1 MPLSLYRFIPILLRP
16 HWINGRIDS
25 KASPS
30 GKVGI
35 FLTPQNNF
43 ARAKKVL
50 IIVLALNW
58 MVAGMKIVVGYL
70 IHSVSMTADGFHSL
84 LDGASNIIGLV
95 GLTIASKKRDDDHPY
110 GHKKYETF
118 TSVGISL
125 LLFITCFEVLEL
137 AVRRW
142 LEPRPIEVSAF
153 SFGVMIV
160 TICINFTVMRYER
173 KKGRELLS
181 DVLVADS
188 AHTKSDIYVSLSVIA
203 TLILAMLGYPRV
215 DSIVAIGIAF
225 AIGRAGYLIM
235 KRSSDVLCDTM
246 VLDKTR
252 VEAVCADIDGIR
264 RCHNI
269 RARGRE
275 DDINI
280 DLHVVVDPGMPV
292 GDAHALSHELDRRL
306 KQDIQGVTDVQIHI
320 EPF

>member
-1 MPLSLYRFIPILLRP
+1 
-16 HWINGRIDS
+16 
-25 KASPS
+25 
-30 GKVGI
+30 
-35 FLTPQNNF
+35 
-43 ARAKKVL
+43 
-50 IIVLALNW
+50 
-58 MVAGMKIVVGYL
+58 
-70 IHSVSMTADGFHSL
+70 MTADGFHSL

-95 GLTIASKKRDDDHPY
+95 GLTIASKERDDDHPY

-118 TSVGISL
+118 TSIAISV
-125 LLFITCFEVLEL
+125 LLFITCLEVFEL

-142 LEPRPIEVSAF
+142 LAPRDIEASAF
-153 SFGVMIV
+153 SLGVMIV
-160 TICINFTVMRYER
+160 SICVNFAVMRYER
-173 KKGRELLS
+173 RKGAELLS

-188 AHTKSDIYVSLSVIA
+188 AHTKSDIYVSFSVIA
-203 TLILAMLGYPRV
+203 TLILAMIGYPRV
-215 DSIVAIGIAF
+215 DSIVAVGIAF

-252 VEAVCADIDGIR
+252 VEAVCDSIDGIR
-264 RCHNI
+264 RCHKI

-306 KQDIQGVTDVQIHI
+306 KKDIPGVTDVHIHI